1 MTTDN
6 YTIEYQQKQA
16 QVFLSLL
23 ATSKPRYNQIVTD
36 TNDNIEISC
45 DGAFKQVF
53 TNIDKAIKYLRKHQK

>member
-53 TNIDKAIKYLRKHQK
+53 ANIDKAIKYLRKHQK